1 MGARQDMRDRG
12 GEIYMAPFIKGTD
25 IDAAAELIETF
36 GESAGGEAAA
46 RAGRSRDMGNHI
58 HFCRWRQIERLIGL
72 MSSDHALGT
81 VH

>member
-1 MGARQDMRDRG
+1 MRDLG
-12 GEIYMAPFIKGTD
+12 GEFHVAPFVTGTD
-25 IDAAAELIETF
+25 VEMAAELIETF
-36 GESAGGEAAA
+36 GESACGEAAA

-72 MSSDHALGT
+72 LSTEKAFGT